1 MIICLVYIGK
11 VPLYARYCVQQIR
24 YYTQLPIYFITDDIQ
39 NASMLL
45 HGFDVKY
52 VNPSELND
60 KNIEELNTLKK
71 YFSETR
77 WIRGREELF
86 FTSFLR
92 LYLLENFMRKY
103 NINDVFHLEV
113 DNLIYS
119 DPSSF
124 NTIFS
129 KKGISYLYED
139 KGRGCAS
146 IFFAKDVESL
156 NHMNNTILEY
166 VDMNGGFNSE
176 MHFLGRYA
184 EEYEDR
190 VNVLPHVPPEENNTT
205 VSKISENFEF
215 VEQMMGKNWIFD
227 SMSIGMWISGIDRIH
242 SGGMIKRCK
251 SPWITLDITNCKYEW
266 KTSENGKKYLVMIT
280 KSGKE
285 CIIFNLHIHS
295 KDLQPYMSM

>member
-11 VPLYARYCVQQIR
+11 VPLYARYCVQQLR

-45 HGFDVKY
+45 HGFDVEY

-92 LYLLENFMRKY
+92 LYLLENFMRRY

-146 IFFAKDVESL
+146 IFFAKNVESL
-156 NHMNNTILEY
+156 NHMNTTILKY
-166 VDMNGGFNSE
+166 VDVNGGFNSE

-184 EEYEDR
+184 DEYEDR

-205 VSKISENFEF
+205 VSKISENFDF
-215 VEQMMGKNWIFD
+215 VENTIGKSWIFD
-227 SMSIGMWISGIDRIH
+227 SMSI
-242 SGGMIKRCK
+242 
-251 SPWITLDITNCKYEW
+251 
-266 KTSENGKKYLVMIT
+266 
-280 KSGKE
+280 
-285 CIIFNLHIHS
+285 
-295 KDLQPYMSM
+295 